1 VTIDS
6 AFPTPDATSYLAV
19 VASSEPGRE
28 YKALALRAL
37 DLSAGNF
44 VVDVGCGPGT
54 DLATL
59 AAAVGPAGFVL
70 GIDRDESMLVRAPSV
85 AGGAR
90 VEVRL
95 GDAQALPLPDAVVDR
110 LRTDRVLQHVE
121 NPGHVMAEVKR
132 VLRPGGRAV
141 FAEPDWDT
149 LAIAA
154 EDLTCSGH
162 YRDFVRD
169 VAVRNGRIGRQ
180 LARHADAAG
189 LRVHNVTVSAGT
201 FTEHGLADTILG
213 MSRNV
218 ERAIASGH
226 LTDGARQWAASLRNG
241 PFVAVLSMF
250 VVTVERAPGL

>member
-1 VTIDS
+1 MTDS
-6 AFPTPDATSYLAV
+6 AFPTPDATSYMAV
-19 VASSEPGRE
+19 VAGSEPGRE

-37 DLSAGNF
+37 DLSAGHF

-59 AAAVGPAGFVL
+59 AAAVVPAGSVL
-70 GIDRDESMLVRAPSV
+70 GIDRDESMLVRAASV
-85 AGGAR
+85 AAGSR
-90 VEVRL
+90 VKVRL
-95 GDAQALPLPDAVVDR
+95 GDAHALPLADAVADR
-110 LRTDRVLQHVE
+110 VRTDRVLQHVE
-121 NPGHVMAEVKR
+121 DPGHVMAEVKR

-154 EDLTCSGH
+154 EDVGCSGR

-180 LARHADAAG
+180 LARHASAAG
-189 LRVHNVTVSAGT
+189 LRVRSVTVSAGV
-201 FTEHGLADTILG
+201 FTDHGVAEAILG

-226 LTDGARQWAASLRNG
+226 LTDDARRWAASLTVG
-241 PFVAVLSMF
+241 PFVAALSMF
-250 VVTVERAPGL
+250 VVTVERASEP